1 MKKVALSN
9 KQIKWETGSMEKMK
23 ETLCGLDDLDTRVEL
38 IQALIPLGLAA
49 VADVLCQEVEA
60 LCGTRH
66 SRKEADQ
73 PLRRWGAQAGSVY
86 LGDQKV
92 RVSVPRVRDV
102 TTKREAPLSSY
113 KKLQDPSLVE
123 GQALSHLLRGLSS
136 RSFEDC
142 ALRVPQTFGL
152 SASSVSRRFVQ
163 ATAEKL
169 AAFTDRKLDDLD
181 LVALFIDGKS
191 FADEEMLIC
200 LGVTIDGRKIP
211 LGFEQTVS
219 ENERVVSQF
228 LRKLVDR
235 GLCFEQGLLVIID
248 GAKGLYKAAQTVF
261 SSHCLIQRCQWHKR
275 ENVLSYL
282 SKSDQGRF
290 RGKLQKA
297 YNQPTYEAAKRE
309 LQAIRTQLEALNV
322 SAAASLEEGMEETL
336 TLHRLGL
343 MPFLKDS
350 FRTTNCIESV
360 NSQVAT
366 RTKNVK
372 RWTTSDQ
379 RHRWLAASLLDIE
392 PGLRLVRGYRY
403 LPMLRQALQTELNLV
418 QQVMTA

>member
-1 MKKVALSN
+1 MKKVALSP
-9 KQIKWETGSMEKMK
+9 KQIKWETGSMEEMK

-38 IQALIPLGLAA
+38 IQSLIPLGLAA

-60 LCGTRH
+60 LCGTRN

-73 PLRRWGAQAGSVY
+73 PLRRWGRQAGSVY

-113 KKLQDPSLVE
+113 KKLQDPGVIE
-123 GQALSHLLRGLSS
+123 EQALSHLLRGLSC

-142 ALRVPQTFGL
+142 AQRVPQTFGL

-191 FADEEMLIC
+191 FGDEEMLIC

-219 ENERVVSQF
+219 ENERVVSAF
-228 LRKLVDR
+228 LHKLIDR
-235 GLCFEQGLLVIID
+235 GLCFDQGLLVVID
-248 GAKGLYKAAQTVF
+248 GAKGLYKAAKTVF
-261 SSHCLIQRCQWHKR
+261 SGHCLIQRCQWHKR
-275 ENVLSYL
+275 ENVLSHL
-282 SKSDQGRF
+282 SKTDQARY
-290 RGKLQKA
+290 RRKLQDA
-297 YNQPTYEAAKRE
+297 YNLTSYEAAKAALTGLRV
-309 LQAIRTQLEALNV
+309 QLERLNL
-322 SAAASLEEGMEETL
+322 SAAESLDEGLEDTL

-360 NSQVAT
+360 NSQVGQRT
-366 RTKNVK
+366 RNIK
-372 RWTTSDQ
+372 RWNNSNQ
-379 RHRWLAASLLDIE
+379 RHRWLAAALLDLE
-392 PGLRLVRGYRY
+392 PNLRLIKGYKH
-403 LPMLRQALQTELNLV
+403 LPLLRQAIQAELKLV
-418 QQVMTA
+418 KQGMSA